1 MLEKAS
7 NVITEGALVLDILGV
22 VGYGSGA
29 GVYENGAM
37 RCTGGM
43 REIGGGICGEF
54 FLDAG

>member
-1 MLEKAS
+1 
-7 NVITEGALVLDILGV
+7 LVLGILGV

-37 RCTGGM
+37 RCTGGI